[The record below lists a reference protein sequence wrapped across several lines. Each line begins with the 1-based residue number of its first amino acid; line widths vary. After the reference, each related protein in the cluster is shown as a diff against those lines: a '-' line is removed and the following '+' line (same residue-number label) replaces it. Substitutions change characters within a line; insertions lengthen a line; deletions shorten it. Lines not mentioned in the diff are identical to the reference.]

1 MVPNGT
7 ESAPRRYGAM
17 ENLENLMKQ
26 TSLIDR
32 LEQDLHL
39 CKQRIAQARSKGKDC
54 MEDEHRVARTA
65 VALEM
70 LR

>member
-1 MVPNGT
+1 
-7 ESAPRRYGAM
+7 M
-17 ENLENLMKQ
+17 ENPMKQ

-32 LEQDLHL
+32 LEHDLHL

-54 MEDEHRVARTA
+54 MEDEQRVARTA

>member
-1 MVPNGT
+1 
-7 ESAPRRYGAM
+7 M
-17 ENLENLMKQ
+17 EDPMKQ
-26 TSLIDR
+26 TSLMDR
-32 LEQDLHL
+32 LEHDLHI

-54 MEDEHRVARTA
+54 MEDEQRVARTA